1 MTSET
6 SVDIRTLAIV
16 AAWRHTHPR
25 KNNILDY
32 AKLYIAFTDESPEDA
47 VDNSATV
54 WNDMDR
60 DGLTKLIDYKNG
72 P

>member
-1 MTSET
+1 MTSAT

-16 AAWRHTHPR
+16 AAWRHTFKR
-25 KNNILDY
+25 NSNILDY

-54 WNDMDR
+54 WNDMDHHR
-60 DGLTKLIDYKNG
+60 LTKLIDSKNG